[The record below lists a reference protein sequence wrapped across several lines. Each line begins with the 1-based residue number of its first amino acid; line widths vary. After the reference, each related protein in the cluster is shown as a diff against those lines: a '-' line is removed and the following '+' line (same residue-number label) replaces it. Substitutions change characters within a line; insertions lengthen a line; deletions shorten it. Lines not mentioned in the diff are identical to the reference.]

1 MALVKTVKASRK
13 ATKTKI
19 TSVGRWNGHQFEVS
33 RTKILSFRDLQVKA
47 SIETEEKLDDRT
59 KYAAV
64 KNSKP
69 TEVSFTIVLHRALD
83 VDVRAEAKAWLKE
96 ANNGS
101 GTADYLYIGKSKLVE
116 YSLMLTEA
124 SLSDVVI
131 DAKNRWISATLKV
144 SFKQCNPAD
153 LLGTP
158 GNSSSGGGGGDG
170 GSGGGGGG
178 GGGDGGSGGGGD
190 YYESNKAS
198 VKNSAYLPIIS
209 ETAAITAKV
218 GTVAASAI
226 GGKVV
231 KAANKFA
238 KNVMDAAKKKSVKKV
253 GTTSV
258 ATKKNVVSSRLAK

>member
-1 MALVKTVKASRK
+1 MALVKSSRK

-19 TSVGRWNGHQFEVS
+19 NTIGKWNGHKFEVS
-33 RTKILSFRDLQVKA
+33 KNKILSIKDLQVKS

-69 TEVSFTIVLHRALD
+69 TEVSFTILLHRSLN

-131 DAKNRWISATLKV
+131 DTNNRWISALLKV

-158 GNSSSGGGGGDG
+158 GSSSGSGGGGGGDGG

-178 GGGDGGSGGGGD
+178 GSSGGGGGGD

-198 VKNSAYLPIIS
+198 VKNSAYLPVVS
-209 ETAAITAKV
+209 ESLAVTAKV
-218 GTVAASAI
+218 GTVVASSI
-226 GGKVV
+226 GNKVV

-238 KNVMDAAKKKSVKKV
+238 KNVISAAKEKSKNNVAKK
-253 GTTSV
+253 TV
-258 ATKKNVVSSRLAK
+258 ATKKNTVSSRFTK

>member
-1 MALVKTVKASRK
+1 MALVKSSRK
-13 ATKTKI
+13 ATKTKVV
-19 TSVGRWNGHQFEVS
+19 SVGKWNGHKFEVS
-33 RTKILSFRDLQVKA
+33 GSKIMSISGLQVKS

-69 TEVSFTIVLHRALD
+69 TEVSFTILLHRALD
-83 VDVRAEAKAWLKE
+83 VDVRAEAMAWIKE

-124 SLSDVVI
+124 SLGNVVI
-131 DAKNRWISATLKV
+131 DTKNRWISAEMKV

-158 GNSSSGGGGGDG
+158 GTSSGGGGGGGGD

-178 GGGDGGSGGGGD
+178 GGGSYGGGGGD

-198 VKNSAYLPIIS
+198 VSSSAYLPIIS
-209 ETAAITAKV
+209 ETAAITTKV
-218 GTVAASAI
+218 GTVVASKV
-226 GGKVV
+226 GSKVV
-231 KAANKFA
+231 KAANKFV
-238 KNVMDAAKKKSVKKV
+238 KDVQNAAKKQTAKK
-253 GTTSV
+253 TTTTV
-258 ATKKNVVSSRLAK
+258 TTKKNTVSTRLNRVK